1 MEKYLDSALLIA
13 AIGLLLHL
21 DRCLHRL
28 RDKFDEH
35 IQGHFHEITKED

>member
-1 MEKYLDSALLIA
+1 
-13 AIGLLLHL
+13 LLLHL

-35 IQGHFHEITKED
+35 IDGHFH